1 MSGQGQDMIIVPLSQ
16 FGLNYSNI
24 TSLLSGEMKIKVLIQ
39 VSLISNFKLS
49 KKSFFLQVEFKC
61 M

>member
-16 FGLNYSNI
+16 FGLNYNNI

-49 KKSFFLQVEFKC
+49 KKSFFLQIVFKY